1 MRSRR
6 SRVIRRSVTKKRLR
20 QLASSFVLVVA
31 VLFIAASL
39 WQIIAAVFGVAPVA
53 HAAATPEEAACTAKL
68 RTLEAALAR
77 ASDVAAHEPDD
88 AHARSAFEAA
98 IAPEWNDE
106 GAAEKTCSPTAR
118 SREAWAA
125 LLRLR
130 RGYEGRS
137 QKDARD
143 VGPMRRDFETRLP

>member
-1 MRSRR
+1 M
-6 SRVIRRSVTKKRLR
+6 TKKRLR

-31 VLFIAASL
+31 VLFTIAST
-39 WQIIAAVFGVAPVA
+39 WQIIVAVFGVGPPTRT
-53 HAAATPEEAACTAKL
+53 ATAEEAACTEKL
-68 RTLEAALAR
+68 RTLEAALVR
-77 ASDVAAHEPDD
+77 ASDKAAHEPDD
-88 AHARSAFEAA
+88 AHARSVFETAS
-98 IAPEWNDE
+98 APEWNDAA
-106 GAAEKTCSPTAR
+106 AAERMCSPTAR

>member
-1 MRSRR
+1 M
-6 SRVIRRSVTKKRLR
+6 TKKRLR

-31 VLFIAASL
+31 LLFITASV
-39 WQIIAAVFGVAPVA
+39 WQIVVAVFGVAPVGA
-53 HAAATPEEAACTAKL
+53 HTATPEESACTAKL
-68 RTLEAALAR
+68 RTLEGALQR
-77 ASDVAAHEPDD
+77 ASDRAAHEPDD

-106 GAAEKTCSPTAR
+106 AAAEKTCSPTAR
-118 SREAWAA
+118 TREAWAA

>member
-1 MRSRR
+1 MRSSRT
-6 SRVIRRSVTKKRLR
+6 RVIRRSVTKKRLR
-20 QLASSFVLVVA
+20 QLASGFVLVVA
-31 VLFIAASL
+31 VPFVVAST
-39 WQIIAAVFGVAPVA
+39 WQLGVAVFGAAPPA
-53 HAAATPEEAACTAKL
+53 RAATPEEAACTDKL
-68 RTLEAALAR
+68 RTLEAALER
-77 ASDVAAHEPDD
+77 ASDRAAHEPDD

-106 GAAEKTCSPTAR
+106 AAAEKACSPTDR

-130 RGYEGRS
+130 RGLEGRS

>member
-1 MRSRR
+1 VRSRHEVGY
-6 SRVIRRSVTKKRLR
+6 SDAVTKKRLR
-20 QLASSFVLVVA
+20 QLASLFVLVVA
-31 VLFIAASL
+31 VLFIIISMS
-39 WQIIAAVFGVAPVA
+39 QIIAAVFGAAPPRV
-53 HAAATPEEAACTAKL
+53 AATPEESACTEKL
-68 RTLEAALAR
+68 RTLEAALSR
-77 ASDVAAHEPDD
+77 ASDRAAHEPDD
-88 AHARSAFEAA
+88 AHARSVFEAA
-98 IAPEWNDE
+98 IAPEWDDE
-106 GAAEKTCSPTAR
+106 AAAEKTCSPTAR

>member
-1 MRSRR
+1 M
-6 SRVIRRSVTKKRLR
+6 TKKRLR

-39 WQIIAAVFGVAPVA
+39 WQIIAAVFGTAPPA
-53 HAAATPEEAACTAKL
+53 KTATAEEAACTEKL
-68 RTLEAALAR
+68 RTLAAALER
-77 ASDVAAHEPDD
+77 ASDQAAHEPDD

-106 GAAEKTCSPTAR
+106 SAAEKTCSPTPR

-143 VGPMRRDFETRLP
+143 VGPLRRDFETRLP

>member
-1 MRSRR
+1 M
-6 SRVIRRSVTKKRLR
+6 TKKRLR
-20 QLASSFVLVVA
+20 QLASGFVLVVA
-31 VLFIAASL
+31 VAFIVAST
-39 WQIIAAVFGVAPVA
+39 WQIIAAVFGIGVVASTQ
-53 HAAATPEEAACTAKL
+53 AATPEEASCTAKL
-68 RTLEAALAR
+68 RTLASALER
-77 ASDVAAHEPDD
+77 ASDQAAHEPDD

-106 GAAEKTCSPTAR
+106 VASEKLCSPTAR

>member
-1 MRSRR
+1 M
-6 SRVIRRSVTKKRLR
+6 TKKRLR

-31 VLFIAASL
+31 LLFIAAST
-39 WQIIAAVFGVAPVA
+39 WQIIAAVFHLGFAPPA
-53 HAAATPEEAACTAKL
+53 RAATPEEAACTEKL
-68 RTLEAALAR
+68 RTLEAALER
-77 ASDVAAHEPDD
+77 ASDQAAHEPDD

-106 GAAEKTCSPTAR
+106 PAAEKTCSATAR

-130 RGYEGRS
+130 RGLEGRS

>member
-6 SRVIRRSVTKKRLR
+6 SRVIRKAVTKKRLR

-31 VLFIAASL
+31 VFFIIAST
-39 WQIIAAVFGVAPVA
+39 WQIIVAVFGVSPPAGT
-53 HAAATPEEAACTAKL
+53 ATAEEAACTGKL
-68 RTLEAALAR
+68 RTLEAALVR
-77 ASDVAAHEPDD
+77 ASDKAAREPDD

-106 GAAEKTCSPTAR
+106 AAAERTCSPTAR

>member
-1 MRSRR
+1 
-6 SRVIRRSVTKKRLR
+6 VTKKRLR

-31 VLFIAASL
+31 VLFIVASTS
-39 WQIIAAVFGVAPVA
+39 QIIVAVFGMAPPVRGT
-53 HAAATPEEAACTAKL
+53 ATAEETTCTDKL
-68 RTLEAALAR
+68 RTLAAALER
-77 ASDVAAHEPDD
+77 ASDKAAHEPDD

-106 GAAEKTCSPTAR
+106 AAAEQTCSRTSR
-118 SREAWAA
+118 TREAWAA